1 MISVFLRDLAPSGEA
16 SSLNENIPVPL
27 YLCLTSQQM
36 ANAILQYGIS
46 VQESHFRDGG
56 HPDAYPL
63 QLIPCN
69 RNSGYRSGS
78 AKLSPNLLEN
88 FVNEIAGRLNRQTAT
103 NDGNWDKGGKYFQS
117 VDFKFRVAPRNS
129 IALDALQT
137 VVRGKGS
144 GQVVTRREAEQVEDG
159 ATTGNTRYKDQGDQ
173 FKGNGKT
180 TERDSGLDAI
190 GEDGSS
196 QAAMIEWRFQ
206 LTTHRLMSPQ
216 LHAAFQQA
224 ATQIGTSFPT
234 HRSIGPY
241 LADPSKRSHLA
252 NLIEFELLEGETNL
266 RVYTDARAQE
276 RALQKKIYAIFCLK
290 PRRT

>member
-1 MISVFLRDLAPSGEA
+1 MISVFLKDLAPSGEA
-16 SSLNENIPVPL
+16 SSLSQNIPVPL

-36 ANAILQYGIS
+36 ANAVLQHGIP
-46 VQESHFRDGG
+46 VRESHFINGG
-56 HPDAYPL
+56 NPDAYPL

-69 RNSGYRSGS
+69 RNSGYRSGT
-78 AKLSPNLLEN
+78 KNVSPNLLEN
-88 FVNEIAGRLNRQTAT
+88 FVNEIAGRLNRQIAT
-103 NDGNWDKGGKYFQS
+103 NDGNWDKGGKYFQN
-117 VDFKFRVAPRNS
+117 VEFKFRVGPRNT
-129 IALDALQT
+129 IALGALQG
-137 VVRGKGS
+137 VARGKGS
-144 GQVVTRREAEQVEDG
+144 SRAVTKREAEQVEDPKAG
-159 ATTGNTRYKDQGDQ
+159 KAQYKNQEDQ
-173 FKGNGKT
+173 FNGNGEPL
-180 TERDSGLDAI
+180 TERDIQLDNI

-234 HRSIGPY
+234 HKSIRPY
-241 LADPSKRSHLA
+241 LENPSKRSQLA

-290 PRRT
+290 SQTT